1 MLEKKT
7 DEELMLL
14 YQNGSEEAFQALYS
28 RHSSKIFGYVKSR
41 IKNRE
46 EAQELFQ
53 EVFVKIHKSKHLY
66 NRTFPVLPWI
76 FTVTKNA
83 LIDRARAVKVKEEV
97 LYDVDLIAAPE
108 VAFEAGVSNL
118 SPVLSELSNVQ
129 RKAIE
134 LRYLNDQSF
143 EEISKV
149 LKTSPLNVRK
159 IVSRGVQQLRALMQE
174 KGEKP

>member
-1 MLEKKT
+1 MLENTT

-28 RHSSKIFGYVKSR
+28 RHSSKIFGFIKSR

-66 NRTFPVLPWI
+66 NRTFPFLPWI

-83 LIDRARAVKVKEEV
+83 VIDRARIMKIKVEGSYEI
-97 LYDVDLIAAPE
+97 DLIAAPE
-108 VAFEAGVSNL
+108 VSLDSGISNL
-118 SPVLSELSNVQ
+118 SPALNELSIVQ

-134 LRYLNDQSF
+134 LRYLNDQTF

-149 LKTSPLNVRK
+149 LKTSPMNVRK
-159 IVSRGVQQLRALMQE
+159 IVSRAVQQLRTFMQE
-174 KGEKP
+174 KGENP